1 MAITI
6 SGENNNDK
14 ILASDGVIDSLS
26 SLNISGIAT
35 ATTFVGNLIGNVTG
49 NVTGDVGGNLTGN
62 VTGNINN
69 TTLLLQTGGYERV
82 RINST
87 GNVGIAT
94 DLSGG
99 GGAYGRLSVVIP
111 SQTGGSALQVMNSAV
126 GSGDGSLTNIVL
138 RSVNNVGTQW
148 AGAEYRAQE
157 HIFKNQGTEA
167 LRIDS
172 GGRLLVGNTSSQTV
186 YATAQV
192 QIQGTTAATS
202 SLSLLRHGNSPYL
215 TLGSSGGSSLGDVNA
230 LSSGNRIGQ
239 LTFAGADGTDINTH
253 AASISAYVDGTVSS
267 NNVPAHIRF
276 ATGPSEKERVRIQN
290 GGLKL
295 NGGSYIVESSEGSQ
309 GTTNN
314 NTKIMEQRRW
324 MWYGASSSTHTVA
337 RVAKAA
343 SGQPGDGDSQLAA
356 WIVTYTARSM
366 YAFNSDG
373 GYSVM
378 KMRTGRFDY
387 NDDEVRFS
395 TEQDT
400 LGTGGGSQNPTIV
413 FTDEG
418 SGVVRI
424 DITNPSST
432 HSFGEINLMTYDC
445 RITLPTG

>member
-26 SLNISGIAT
+26 SLNIAGIAT
-35 ATTFVGNLIGNVTG
+35 ATTFVGNLTG

-82 RINST
+82 RITDDGKILIGRTSASHSSSTMEILSSSAESYLRISPNTNTGTAGVIFGTADDHST
-87 GNVGIAT
+87 GGIF
-94 DLSGG
+94 
-99 GGAYGRLSVVIP
+99 Y
-111 SQTGGSALQVMNSAV
+111 QGSDDAL
-126 GSGDGSLTNIVL
+126 VL
-138 RSVNNVGTQW
+138 AGHNN
-148 AGAEYRAQE
+148 EER
-157 HIFKNQGTEA
+157 

-172 GGRLLVGNTSSQTV
+172 GGRLLLGHTSSQDV
-186 YATAQV
+186 YATSKL

-215 TLGSSGGSSLGDVNA
+215 TLGSSGGSSLGAVNA
-230 LSSGNRIGQ
+230 LSSGDRIGQ
-239 LTFAGADGTDINTH
+239 ISFAGADGTDINTH

-276 ATGPSEKERVRIQN
+276 ATGPSETERVRIQK

-295 NGGSYIVESSEGSQ
+295 NGGSYIVECEEGGQ
-309 GTTNN
+309 GNTNN
-314 NTKIMEQRRW
+314 NTKIMDQRRW
-324 MWYGASSSTHTVA
+324 MWYGTSSSTHTVA

-366 YAFNSDG
+366 YGFNSGG

-387 NDDEVRFS
+387 NDNEVRFS